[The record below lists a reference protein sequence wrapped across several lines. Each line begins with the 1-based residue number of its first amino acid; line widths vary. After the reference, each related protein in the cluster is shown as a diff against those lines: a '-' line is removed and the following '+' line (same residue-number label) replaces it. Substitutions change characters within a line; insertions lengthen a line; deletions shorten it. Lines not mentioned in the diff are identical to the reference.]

1 MKSCDL
7 SRDVQGVDRRT
18 AVSLERNDTWTI
30 WFHSR
35 KKAYSK
41 GNYVHSL
48 RKGPQKSHLGFRAEN
63 FIVKYIYF
71 FQKNKISV
79 CNFLKK
85 YLGGFY
91 CFEQSWDRPLTRICV
106 SCFLFLTFCYKYKF
120 PKCWTVAF
128 NFINLSIP
136 TVQYSKSPHFTV
148 RAYKR
153 DRW

>member
-35 KKAYSK
+35 KKAYCK

-48 RKGPQKSHLGFRAEN
+48 RKGLQKSHLGFRAEK
-63 FIVKYIYF
+63 FIVKYIF
-71 FQKNKISV
+71 FFFKKISV
-79 CNFLKK
+79 CNFLK

-91 CFEQSWDRPLTRICV
+91 CFEQSWDSPLTLICV
-106 SCFLFLTFCYKYKF
+106 SCFLFLTFCYKYKYKF